1 MCRVD
6 GRASNRLAPLRISGS
21 ILPRV
26 PMVVSSNVKS
36 SAPDASQSHSE
47 ASAAAPAPAAAR
59 PAAAS
64 VPADEALLIE
74 RAQGGDR
81 AAFRLLY
88 ERYHRRA
95 YAVALGVVRDPSD
108 ATDVVQDAFVKVY
121 RHLGRFEGQA
131 AFFTWLYRIVMNL
144 SIDRLRR
151 RKVHNVEFDERF
163 AYADETSVLSAG
175 STALGAPVG
184 EALRREL
191 GQAIDA
197 ALDRLPEHHRAVLI
211 LREIEDL
218 DYETIAQVL
227 EIPKGTVMS
236 RLFHARRKLQ
246 QALGPYLNDEQVNKQ
261 DRDAVSSSKAPSG
274 GSNAP

>member
-1 MCRVD
+1 M
-6 GRASNRLAPLRISGS
+6 S
-21 ILPRV
+21 
-26 PMVVSSNVKS
+26 
-36 SAPDASQSHSE
+36 
-47 ASAAAPAPAAAR
+47 
-59 PAAAS
+59 AS

-74 RAQGGDR
+74 RAQRGDR
-81 AAFRLLY
+81 VAFRALY

-95 YAVALGVVRDPSD
+95 YAVALGVVRDPAD

-121 RHLGRFEGQA
+121 RHLDRFEGQA

-151 RKVHNVEFDERF
+151 RKVHNVEFDEGL
-163 AYADETSVLSAG
+163 AYADEAPVLSAG
-175 STALGAPVG
+175 SATLGAPVA

-197 ALDRLPEHHRAVLI
+197 ALERLPEHHRAVLI

-218 DYETIAQVL
+218 DYEAIAQVL

-246 QALGPYLNDEQVNKQ
+246 QALGPYLNDVDVNKPGLE
-261 DRDAVSSSKAPSG
+261 AVSSSEALSDS
-274 GSNAP
+274 SNAS